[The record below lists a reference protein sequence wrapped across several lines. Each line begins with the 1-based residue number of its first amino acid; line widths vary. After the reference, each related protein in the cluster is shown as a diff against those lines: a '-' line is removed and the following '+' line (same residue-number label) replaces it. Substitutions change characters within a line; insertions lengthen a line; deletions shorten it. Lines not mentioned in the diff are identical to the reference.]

1 MAVAADA
8 NAQLKALKSGFF
20 SACALAQLNRER

>member
-8 NAQLKALKSGFF
+8 NAQLKVLKSGFV
-20 SACALAQLNRER
+20 SACALARLNRKR